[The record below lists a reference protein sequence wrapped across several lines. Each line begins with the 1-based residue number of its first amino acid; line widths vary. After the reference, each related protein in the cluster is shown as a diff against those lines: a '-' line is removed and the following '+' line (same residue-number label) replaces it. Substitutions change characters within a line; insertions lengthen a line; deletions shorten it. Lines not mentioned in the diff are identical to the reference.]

1 MMVKVLT
8 KAFYGPDLGRFGPIL
23 APKCQK
29 SKFLTILSSLVNGTD
44 LILDI
49 FIVLN
54 SLHDL
59 DMVLVMFCIIS
70 YA

>member
-1 MMVKVLT
+1 MSIIYAIKELKM
-8 KAFYGPDLGRFGPIL
+8 
-23 APKCQK
+23 
-29 SKFLTILSSLVNGTD
+29 SFLTILSSLVNGTD